1 MLLIQRVTLRLKELF
16 ATMLRVK
23 REKGE
28 GGLPGWAEADPCLKH
43 WSRFPLEPIKRTE
56 YFPK

>member
-1 MLLIQRVTLRLKELF
+1 
-16 ATMLRVK
+16 MLRVK

-56 YFPK
+56 YFPKYYFIIFSFCMKIHPKEK